1 MNSYQAVYYNPRV
14 LVVLIET
21 GHCQRMLNTINKS
34 DYPKFL
40 ITILGE
46 SNRNFV
52 KESVCRMIIK
62 SFGKRKSKDAGIEG
76 RGSVLSMVG
85 LDGPDEKNKLEFVTL
100 VEPLIKIMTRPQDN
114 GVKLTS
120 LAIMA
125 LVNMCN

>member
-1 MNSYQAVYYNPRV
+1 MQSYHAVDYNPRV
-14 LVVLIET
+14 LVVLIES
-21 GHCQRMLNTINKS
+21 GHCQKMLNSLNKS

-40 ITILGE
+40 ITILRE

-62 SFGKRKSKDAGIEG
+62 SFGKRKSKEDQGGSALSIAGFEG
-76 RGSVLSMVG
+76 S
-85 LDGPDEKNKLEFVTL
+85 DDKNKLEFATL

-120 LAIMA
+120 LSVMA